1 MVSRRTLI
9 IGGVAVVVVAGIAYA
24 ATSGSKGGSSDK
36 FTAAVVSDTNGV
48 NDKGFNQSAWEGLE
62 KWGKANNL
70 SKGQNGYNYFQ
81 PKTVADYDTQ
91 LTQAATAK
99 YNVVS
104 AIGNTFKD
112 SVQTVSKKY
121 PDTKFVLVDEI
132 SDKKYKNVASVMF
145 HSEQSSYLVGIAAA
159 TKAKE
164 IGDDTVGFVGGMKNQ
179 VIESFL
185 AGYQAGVKSVDPNM
199 KVDATYAGTFSD
211 PAKGQTIAKA
221 KMAQGEHIIFQAAG
235 GVGNGVFQAAKDQD
249 ATLAAD
255 SKDKVWVI
263 GVDMDQTNMGDY
275 KSKDGKS
282 ANLTLT
288 SSLTG
293 VGRGVQLITES
304 AQKDKF
310 PGGKT
315 VYYGLKEGGVGVVTK
330 NLNAEENKAVETA
343 KEKIISGDIKVPTT
357 PEN

>member
-275 KSKDGKS
+275 KSKDGQS

-293 VGRGVQLITES
+293 VGRGVQLIMES

-330 NLNAEENKAVETA
+330 NLNADEKKAVETA
-343 KEKIISGDIKVPTT
+343 KEKIISGDIKVPAT

>member
-70 SKGQNGYNYFQ
+70 SRGQNGYNYFQ

-275 KSKDGKS
+275 KSKDGQS

-293 VGRGVQLITES
+293 VGRGVQLIMES

-330 NLNAEENKAVETA
+330 NLNADEKKAVETA
-343 KEKIISGDIKVPTT
+343 KEKIISGDIKVPAT

>member
-275 KSKDGKS
+275 RSKDGKS

-330 NLNAEENKAVETA
+330 NLNADEKKAVETA

>member
-9 IGGVAVVVVAGIAYA
+9 IGGAAVVVVAGIAYA
-24 ATSGSKGGSSDK
+24 ATSGSKGGSNDK

-132 SDKKYKNVASVMF
+132 ADKKYKNVASVMF

-330 NLNAEENKAVETA
+330 NLNADEKKAVETA
-343 KEKIISGDIKVPTT
+343 KEKIISGDIKVPAT